1 VRYTVIN
8 AKGLTASGS
17 VTVPVSQDA
26 LRPPVAKDVFVRP
39 ADLAA
44 GNPADATV
52 DPTEPENG

>member
-1 VRYTVIN
+1 MIN